1 MNSSVNIS
9 GVLLSETVG
18 NVDYVHYLQF
28 DKTPDMIAIHYKFI
42 E

>member
-9 GVLLSETVG
+9 GVLSETVG

-28 DKTPDMIAIHYKFI
+28 DKTPDMIAIRYKFI